1 MPALFG
7 LDQNM
12 IQNLRKIFFSRI
24 ALHVYFWIFIFL
36 TFNIIYIYPE
46 IVTEGVI
53 KNLIYFPAVIAFTY
67 FFLYVLNKLIIKKK
81 KFFLFIFAFVLSVVG
96 YSLVIFWIDQTIVPQ
111 VLGKSDFLRYNLN
124 TFFHSA
130 WGVVLIALGA
140 GYIKMIRTWN
150 ITDQYK
156 IQLQLEKTQAYN
168 QLLRSKV
175 NPHFLFNTLNNITS
189 LLEFDTNKAK
199 KSIIELGDLMAYM
212 VYEAD
217 EEFVPL
223 EKEIKYIRDFI
234 ALQSLR
240 IGRDEFVDFNVEG
253 DPCKFEIASMLL
265 IPFVE
270 NTFKYCDKSACP
282 GILIHMNI
290 EDGQLQFE
298 TENKISPDQ
307 EELYEKGGFGIENV
321 KKRLEQI
328 YSGKY
333 SLKINYDREIGG
345 FYRVRLDIELGD
357 GP

>member
-1 MPALFG
+1 MT
-7 LDQNM
+7 
-12 IQNLRKIFFSRI
+12 QNLRKIFLSRI
-24 ALHVYFWIFIFL
+24 ALHIYFWIFTFLIFS
-36 TFNIIYIYPE
+36 IIYIYPE
-46 IVTEGVI
+46 IVEEGVI

-81 KFFLFIFAFVLSVVG
+81 KFFLFVLAFALSVVIYTLIIYG
-96 YSLVIFWIDQTIVPQ
+96 IDQTIIPY

-124 TFFHSA
+124 TFFQSA
-130 WGVVLIALGA
+130 WGVVLIAMGA

-156 IQLQLEKTQAYN
+156 IQLELEKTQAYN
-168 QLLRSKV
+168 QLLRSKI

-199 KSIIELGDLMAYM
+199 KSIIELGELMAYM

-217 EEFVPL
+217 DDFVLL
-223 EKEIKYIRDFI
+223 EKEIIYIRDFI

-240 IGRDEFVDFNVEG
+240 IGQDNFVDFEVEG
-253 DPCKFEIASMLL
+253 NPSGLEIASMLL

-290 EDGQLQFE
+290 KDNQLQFR
-298 TENKISPDQ
+298 TENKISPDHM
-307 EELYEKGGFGIENV
+307 ELNEKGGFGIKNV
-321 KKRLEQI
+321 KKRLEQL
-328 YSGKY
+328 YPGKY
-333 SLKINYDREIGG
+333 SLDIDYDSEVGGYYRVGLEIG
-345 FYRVRLDIELGD
+345 LEHK
-357 GP
+357 P